1 MEFVTQSLPEA
12 AYLYTGLALQAL
24 TRGALRHVPAAIVIL
39 NTMVLI
45 TRSGLASDPRLF
57 ARALG
62 YFCTSAFI
70 LILFWPEAV
79 GRFGRGAALDATQ
92 VGSYAALQ
100 DPGARVLTAQDTG
113 LVPSP
118 LQGSAVLPPGL
129 RLLLRAFTET
139 PLALA
144 RVFNREAHRPFS
156 AVVPMQWLL
165 TYPVAGEAEAAVRDF
180 VHGCFLPAKTRL
192 LQTHTGAPLTFQA
205 LLPWGGTPLEVELAL
220 VEVTPGAQ
228 TGLMGFFAT
237 LWGSSPTPV
246 RCHDYFQRVDQEV
259 QAWIAN
265 HRTERGTPLS
275 QVFQDELGLSLPD
288 QARFLIYREMLRA
301 AGPEIPAPSLTGQ
314 YFLLRGAGVL
324 GSLAT
329 GSGEGATR
337 GSRFFGGTPGLGKG
351 AAGGALVGAIQG
363 AGNVFQHMFDT
374 LEALVRPAVFLTWWG
389 PYILGIV
396 NLVILG
402 LFPFVLIWSLFPR
415 AQFQP
420 LAAYFAVL
428 FFTSSTPLWWAL
440 VDVAARLAGGV
451 GPPLFWDDPAAW
463 AQAHVAAPL
472 VVTAVGILLVP
483 VIMGLLIFGS
493 WRAISGL
500 WRGMP

>member
-1 MEFVTQSLPEA
+1 MEFLTQSLPEA

-24 TRGALRHVPAAIVIL
+24 TRGALRHLPAAIVIL
-39 NTMVLI
+39 NTMILI
-45 TRSGLASDPRLF
+45 TRSGLAGDTRLF

-62 YFCTSAFI
+62 YCCTSTFI

-79 GRFGRGAALDATQ
+79 GRFGRGVALDATQ

-118 LQGSAVLPPGL
+118 LHGSAVLPPGL

-144 RVFNREAHRPFS
+144 RVFNTAAHRPFA

-165 TYPVAGEAEAAVRDF
+165 TYPLAGEAEAAVRDF
-180 VHGCFLPAKTRL
+180 VHGCLLPAKTRL
-192 LQTHTGAPLTFQA
+192 LQTYTGAPLTFQD
-205 LLPWGGTPLEVELAL
+205 LLPWGGTPLEAELAL
-220 VEVTPGAQ
+220 LEVTPGAQ
-228 TGLMGFFAT
+228 TGLMGFFAA
-237 LWGSSPTPV
+237 LWGSSAAPV

-259 QAWIAN
+259 QAWIAH

-314 YFLLRGAGVL
+314 YFLLRGAQVAAEVVAGGIQGARAGVK
-324 GSLAT
+324 GAVVGART
-329 GSGEGATR
+329 GA
-337 GSRFFGGTPGLGKG
+337 LKG
-351 AAGGALVGAIQG
+351 AANEFQRVLDAL
-363 AGNVFQHMFDT
+363 D
-374 LEALVRPAVFLTWWG
+374 ALVRPAVFLTWWG
-389 PYILGIV
+389 PYIMGIV
-396 NLVILG
+396 NLVVLG
-402 LFPFVLIWSLFPR
+402 LFPIVLVWSLFPR

-420 LAAYFAVL
+420 LATYFAVL
-428 FFTSSTPLWWAL
+428 FFTTSMPLWWAL
-440 VDVAARLAGGV
+440 VDVAARLAGGT
-451 GPPLFWDDPAAW
+451 PPLHFWTEPGEWAAGLS
-463 AQAHVAAPL
+463 ASF
-472 VVTAVGILLVP
+472 VVTVVGILLVP
-483 VIMGLLIFGS
+483 MVLGMLIVGS
-493 WRAISGL
+493 WRAIGGL